1 MVVESEGGIGD
12 VTYGRGGN
20 GSGDGKRQPCD
31 RRRGGGEKKRGRS
44 FVAAVVKVAS
54 EGMVAEERVD
64 GEGGGMEMV
73 QMVAE
78 VALVPV
84 RYGVVESGEKNL
96 TVVGVKMAWQSV
108 PRRGAMARRS

>member
-1 MVVESEGGIGD
+1 MEMV
-12 VTYGRGGN
+12 N
-20 GSGDGKRQPCD
+20 GSRVTGG
-31 RRRGGGEKKRGRS
+31 GGGEKKRGEGGVRGGAPAPGGRKFRGS

-84 RYGVVESGEKNL
+84 RYGVVESDEKNL

>member
-1 MVVESEGGIGD
+1 MRSPMQISKGGRTLRVE
-12 VTYGRGGN
+12 R
-20 GSGDGKRQPCD
+20 
-31 RRRGGGEKKRGRS
+31 
-44 FVAAVVKVAS
+44 
-54 EGMVAEERVD
+54 VAEERVD

-96 TVVGVKMAWQSV
+96 TVVGVKMARQLV